1 MLAGCRFILGASGF
15 RIPGFRIPNSVW
27 GMGVRGMAR
36 HEPVGHAVSDGPNL
50 AAGTGAC
57 NGVGHGMP

>member
-1 MLAGCRFILGASGF
+1 MLGARGF

-27 GMGVRGMAR
+27 GMGRGMSGGAWPGIR
-36 HEPVGHAVSDGPNL
+36 VGHGVSDGPNL

-57 NGVGHGMP
+57 NGVGHGMS